1 MVTHNFSMAASS
13 DSDPENLLEEGN
25 FSVTAECKQSI
36 FVKLVKQHQVLL
48 MKSQLPKIKA
58 EKECALKQMA
68 VEYLLAT
75 GTSLTDKQLM
85 KKLNNMVKV
94 KSDVSKTGNKPIKL
108 KEWEKLL
115 LDMMQT
121 QNSSVISGL
130 KGNKNTF
137 VNFYIACPVV
147 CLNVLKINLIVDLKD
162 VILILSGA
170 VSVGVHRAPTADLP
184 APSTPSTFKIKPL
197 QISQPQGR
205 RTCTESNTSEEI
217 PARPVK
223 KRKATTLPETEE
235 IEGLSTAELQRLR

>member
-1 MVTHNFSMAASS
+1 MEVSS

-36 FVKLVKQHQVLL
+36 FVKQHQVLL

-68 VEYLLAT
+68 VEYLRAT

-85 KKLNNMVKV
+85 KNEVKV

-108 KEWEKLL
+108 KEWEKLI

-137 VNFYIACPVV
+137 VNFYIACPFV
-147 CLNVLKINLIVDLKD
+147 CLNVLKINLIVDLKRCN
-162 VILILSGA
+162 LNYF
-170 VSVGVHRAPTADLP
+170 RCR
-184 APSTPSTFKIKPL
+184 KC
-197 QISQPQGR
+197 R
-205 RTCTESNTSEEI
+205 RT
-217 PARPVK
+217 
-223 KRKATTLPETEE
+223 
-235 IEGLSTAELQRLR
+235 